1 LVGINQLF
9 DVKTQAARVW
19 YDHFG
24 WPSWFYFWGSN
35 IWQRQTIIHRLF
47 GNFKALWAWLT
58 VIWFYCTLFE
68 EMSLVGIF
76 NPETI
81 VQNPSQ
87 RGLGPASGIQTW
99 SSCQLIG
106 LEKGWESSIVE
117 PVPSFPRFTKLFFTT
132 HLGGT
137 VHDSSSQRC
146 HEIRRPC
153 KITRLCQVMLLD
165 VPTTERFIND
175 CVSFHFDIVQW
186 PAAKGAAQRFQGT
199 KRDRIFLSHAQIGY
213 FPL

>member
-1 LVGINQLF
+1 MSPKKQCAESKGFTQHKNGHFYSFSWENAVLTLWISWYPCTTFKTRTHVFLVGINQLF

-117 PVPSFPRFTKLFFTT
+117 PVPSFPRFTKLFF
-132 HLGGT
+132 HNPLRW
-137 VHDSSSQRC
+137 HSSWQ
-146 HEIRRPC
+146 
-153 KITRLCQVMLLD
+153 LL
-165 VPTTERFIND
+165 PTMSWDKETM
-175 CVSFHFDIVQW
+175 
-186 PAAKGAAQRFQGT
+186 
-199 KRDRIFLSHAQIGY
+199 
-213 FPL
+213 